1 MKVITGKQ
9 QVAPKV
15 MLYGLASAGKSTLA
29 STLPNALFLDI
40 EGGLSFLDVARVSV
54 ATADELMADLLEIY
68 KTPKQEYKYIVVD
81 SVDWLI
87 RLFVAK
93 TAGSGQ
99 GKTLEQL
106 MDSATLTLNK
116 SQGGYGSGKQVL
128 ENYVRDVFIKFL
140 NMLNRKGYGIIL
152 IAHADRKTLLDA
164 DGTNIERL
172 APKMDLNSM
181 STLVEFVDSLFY
193 IKRDDD
199 GTHHLIVNPTDIIT
213 AKNRIG
219 IKEDE
224 FIIDDQ
230 FDFESLITTGKAQK
244 AEKTNKG

>member
-40 EGGLSFLDVARVSV
+40 EGGLSFLDVARVPV

-99 GKTLEQL
+99 GGTLEQL
-106 MDSATLTLNK
+106 MNSATLTLNK

-224 FIIDDQ
+224 FILDKD
-230 FDFESLITTGKAQK
+230 FDFESLITTGNPHKGASQK
-244 AEKTNKG
+244 

>member
-9 QVAPKV
+9 KVAPKV
-15 MLYGLASAGKSTLA
+15 MLYGLASGGKSTLA
-29 STLPNALFLDI
+29 STLPDALFLDI
-40 EGGLSFLDVARVSV
+40 EGGLSFLDVARVPI
-54 ATADELMADLLEIY
+54 ATADDLMNALLEIY
-68 KTPKQEYKYIVVD
+68 KAPKQEYKYIIID

-93 TAGSGQ
+93 VSGSGQ
-99 GKTLEQL
+99 GRTLEQ
-106 MDSATLTLNK
+106 MMESATLTLNK
-116 SQGGYGSGKQVL
+116 AQGGYGNGKLCL
-128 ENYVRDVFIKFL
+128 ENYVRDVFIRFL
-140 NMLNRKGYGIIL
+140 NLLNRKGYGVIL

-164 DGTNIERL
+164 DGINIERL

-181 STLVEFVDSLFY
+181 STLIEFVDSLFY
-193 IKRDDD
+193 IKRDED
-199 GTHHLIVNPTDIIT
+199 GIHRLIVNPTDVIT

-224 FIIDDQ
+224 FIIDDK

-244 AEKTNKG
+244 AGNVTKE

>member
-40 EGGLSFLDVARVSV
+40 EGGLSFLDVARVPV

-68 KTPKQEYKYIVVD
+68 KAPKQEYKYIVVD

-193 IKRDDD
+193 IKRDED
-199 GTHHLIVNPTDIIT
+199 GVHHLIVNPTDIIT

-219 IKEDE
+219 IQEDE
-224 FIIDDQ
+224 FIIDDK

-244 AEKTNKG
+244 AGTK

>member
-9 QVAPKV
+9 QIAPKV

-40 EGGLSFLDVARVSV
+40 EGGLSFLDVARVPV
-54 ATADELMADLLEIY
+54 ATADELMADLLEIF
-68 KTPKQEYKYIVVD
+68 KAPKQEYKYIVVD

-87 RLFVAK
+87 RLFVSK

-99 GKTLEQL
+99 GKTLEAL

-140 NMLNRKGYGIIL
+140 SMLNRKGYGIIL

-193 IKRDDD
+193 IKRDED
-199 GTHHLIVNPTDIIT
+199 GVHHLIVNPTDIIT

-219 IKEDE
+219 IEEDE
-224 FIIDDQ
+224 FIIDDN

-244 AEKTNKG
+244 GEK

>member
-1 MKVITGKQ
+1 MNVITGKQ

-40 EGGLSFLDVARVSV
+40 EGGLSFLDVARVPV
-54 ATADELMADLLEIY
+54 ATADELMADLLEIF
-68 KTPKQEYKYIVVD
+68 KAPKQEYKYIVVD

-87 RLFVAK
+87 RLFVSK

-99 GKTLEQL
+99 GKTLETL
-106 MDSATLTLNK
+106 MNSATLTLNK

-193 IKRDDD
+193 IKRDED
-199 GTHHLIVNPTDIIT
+199 GVHHLIVNPTDIIT

-224 FIIDDQ
+224 FIIDDK
-230 FDFESLITTGKAQK
+230 FDFESLITTGKAQV
-244 AEKTNKG
+244 AENINKE

>member
-1 MKVITGKQ
+1 MKVLKGTQ

-29 STLPNALFLDI
+29 STLPDALFLDI

-68 KTPKQEYKYIVVD
+68 KAPKQEYKYIVVD

-99 GKTLEQL
+99 GKTLEAL

-116 SQGGYGSGKQVL
+116 AQGGYGSGKQVL

-193 IKRDDD
+193 IKRDED
-199 GTHHLIVNPTDIIT
+199 GVHRLIVNPTDIIT

-224 FIIDDQ
+224 FVVDDS
-230 FDFESLITTGKAQK
+230 FNFESLITTGKP
-244 AEKTNKG
+244 